1 MNRQRGI
8 LARVVN
14 VGSRL
19 DRNIAKTRSG
29 ALARGLLWVRPH
41 MKNFALVP
49 LLACVSL
56 VVGCDGGEP
65 SDPHDQLGLVKEAIE
80 APTGNVD
87 ATSMKTIAADFEAL
101 SRANA
106 AISAYNYAGGAS
118 AECTS
123 GSDVDMACATQGE
136 LTGSIS
142 YTIEAL
148 AVSASS
154 ASATVIVDYDNVCAG
169 EVCVTGSAIVEAN
182 TSEASTTTS
191 LALSVDLTEGGAT
204 SHLFLGE
211 DASVD
216 QDGASVKVVVFDE
229 EIASYVL
236 EAETSAEGSSVSVVG
251 ANGSFQ
257 CSVSSAGGS
266 CSGDA
271 SFSY

>member
-1 MNRQRGI
+1 MFG
-8 LARVVN
+8 RVVN
-14 VGSRL
+14 TGSRS
-19 DRNIAKTRSG
+19 DGKTAKTRDR
-29 ALARGLLWVRPH
+29 ALARRLLWVPPH

-49 LLACVSL
+49 VLACVSL

-80 APTGNVD
+80 APTGTVD
-87 ATSMKTIAADFEAL
+87 ATTMKTIAADFEAL
-101 SRANA
+101 GRASA

-118 AECTS
+118 VECTN

-142 YTIEAL
+142 YTVEAM
-148 AVSASS
+148 AVSGNS
-154 ASATVIVDYDNVCAG
+154 ASATVIVEYDNVCAG
-169 EVCVTGSAIVEAN
+169 DVCVTGSAILEAN

-191 LALSVDLTEGGAT
+191 LAISVDLTEAGAAR
-204 SHLFLGE
+204 HLFLGE

-236 EAETSAEGSSVSVVG
+236 EAKTSAEGSSVSVVG

-257 CSVSSAGGS
+257 CSVSSTGGS

-271 SFSY
+271 SFNY